1 MHIRASGIQHNHQ
14 RSIDQ
19 NKTIIAFK
27 NTVFFRLH
35 VHVLNI
41 IVYYRSAEL
50 CTHEAMCT
58 QLQVGDVCECYIYI
72 YIYNIHS
79 CFL

>member
-1 MHIRASGIQHNHQ
+1 MHIYYTRASGIYLHQ
-14 RSIDQ
+14 CSIDQ
-19 NKTIIAFK
+19 NKIIITFK

-35 VHVLNI
+35 VLI

-58 QLQVGDVCECYIYI
+58 QLHVGDVCECM
-72 YIYNIHS
+72 
-79 CFL
+79 